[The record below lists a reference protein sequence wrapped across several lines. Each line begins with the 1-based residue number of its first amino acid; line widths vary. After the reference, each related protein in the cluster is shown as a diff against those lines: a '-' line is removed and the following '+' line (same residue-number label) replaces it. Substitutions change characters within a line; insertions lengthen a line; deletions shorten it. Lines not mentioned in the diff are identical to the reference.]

1 MSAQENVADPENPD
15 EESRDATEKASTS
28 TLAKVLGITAILIG
42 GAIGTAAAQSLSIQ
56 TIARFV
62 GGGVA
67 GALCGLLPYYIGRK
81 KDPKLARI
89 ALWSCAGAGLILGI
103 ILALPTAI
111 VFAIVIARK

>member
-15 EESRDATEKASTS
+15 EESRDATEKASTR
-28 TLAKVLGITAILIG
+28 TLAKVLGIIGLLIG
-42 GAIGTAAAQSLSIQ
+42 GAIGAAQSLSIQ

-67 GALCGLLPYYIGRK
+67 GALCGLVPYYIGRK